1 MTKVATL
8 SRSAKKT
15 VQTPIVKAH
24 DLPTGMEG
32 LEEFLEE
39 GEEFEVID
47 GQEVPVCEIE
57 VEIEDVVEPETI
69 EEIIQEMAPSPTI
82 RKVAKY
88 PGIYPSPTKSNPGRF
103 IANYRKDKK
112 TIKIGFFN
120 NEEEAHE
127 AKEAIMNP
135 PKVEAVI
142 DFLEAVV
149 ATGKEEGITVQE
161 LI

>member
-1 MTKVATL
+1 MTKL
-8 SRSAKKT
+8 SRNAKK
-15 VQTPIVKAH
+15 VNSPKVSPKVIKAW
-24 DLPTGMEG
+24 DLPNGMDG

-39 GEEFEVID
+39 DELLETVEA
-47 GQEVPVCEIE
+47 P
-57 VEIEDVVEPETI
+57 VEILDETIETEETI
-69 EEIIQEMAPSPTI
+69 EEIIQEMAPSPKI

-112 TIKIGFFN
+112 TIKIGFFD
-120 NEEEAHE
+120 NEELAHE
-127 AKEAIMNP
+127 AKELIMNP

-142 DFLEAVV
+142 EFLEAVV
-149 ATGKEEGITVQE
+149 ATEKEDGIIIKD